1 MHFDHI
7 VGGVATG
14 RHGWRA
20 GDQVDRA
27 AREREVRAVAVAD
40 GDLVRVHASDAQAGR
55 ADHDIT
61 AGGGRAG
68 GHHVFVGRVARVRDD
83 VAGLNA
89 GSVDRP
95 AFDRKRRLA
104 DRFASGREIVAGASA
119 LRVTDDLRRFANRE
133 AVNVEQDATA
143 EQVRRAF
150 QIDTATALLAAQVRT
165 GGGADDQLQVG
176 HRAAVVSENLADQRA
191 VAVVASG
198 AERRGAGGAVGARC
212 LLIGSGQLG
221 FDFVH
226 QRAHGL
232 GELVAQN
239 GVVIAGVVQAA
250 LIFAGPVEGHGL
262 AGRDRHG
269 IVADGRVA
277 RVRAGRSGGNV
288 SRRVGGHDREINRFV
303 QRCALG

>member
-68 GHHVFVGRVARVRDD
+68 GHHVFVGRVPACAMI
-83 VAGLNA
+83 VASLNA
-89 GSVDRP
+89 GGVDRP
-95 AFDRKRRLA
+95 AFDRRRLA

-150 QIDTATALLAAQVRT
+150 QIDTATVSCLPRRFAP
-165 GGGADDQLQVG
+165 
-176 HRAAVVSENLADQRA
+176 AAVLTTSCRSVIGQPLS
-191 VAVVASG
+191 
-198 AERRGAGGAVGARC
+198 ARI
-212 LLIGSGQLG
+212 LRTSAPSL
-221 FDFVH
+221 
-226 QRAHGL
+226 
-232 GELVAQN
+232 
-239 GVVIAGVVQAA
+239 
-250 LIFAGPVEGHGL
+250 
-262 AGRDRHG
+262 
-269 IVADGRVA
+269 
-277 RVRAGRSGGNV
+277 
-288 SRRVGGHDREINRFV
+288 
-303 QRCALG
+303 